1 MHFWQLKTF
10 WYETKVC
17 MDDIDCHTYQEISTI
32 PAIKLDDTTNPT
44 VRLVAEEMVRFKKEF
59 ERVQSLPEDQH
70 DVSTFWLRKTR
81 KPVLGVLLVQKPGKP
96 PKLYRGT
103 NMEVSMPTGS
113 LCAERNVI
121 GSALADDLAL
131 RRRDIRCVA
140 VLSMSLD
147 KENPVG
153 QSNEK
158 EICCE
163 NGDLI
168 APVPRDFPPSSSCS
182 GSPMLLPSESET
194 STPTLENLSL
204 PANESVLKCDDTSTP
219 PPTVL
224 AFHQSLTSPP
234 SSPNR
239 AQIKRSSSLG
249 SGYGTPGRRKRT
261 VQVYDMKPSEKQKGV
276 SRKKNNDGAVRRRDS
291 DAEAEDSTSAVKG
304 RPSVITSNPSF
315 AACQHNP
322 QHEAITVAD
331 SDMNPLKPCGACLE
345 WLKKIAEVNPSFTV
359 VTFTDADCKGIY
371 IEQIEI

>member
-1 MHFWQLKTF
+1 
-10 WYETKVC
+10 
-17 MDDIDCHTYQEISTI
+17 
-32 PAIKLDDTTNPT
+32 
-44 VRLVAEEMVRFKKEF
+44 
-59 ERVQSLPEDQH
+59 
-70 DVSTFWLRKTR
+70 
-81 KPVLGVLLVQKPGKP
+81 
-96 PKLYRGT
+96 
-103 NMEVSMPTGS
+103 MPTGS

-291 DAEAEDSTSAVKG
+291 DAEAEVS
-304 RPSVITSNPSF
+304 
-315 AACQHNP
+315 
-322 QHEAITVAD
+322 
-331 SDMNPLKPCGACLE
+331 L
-345 WLKKIAEVNPSFTV
+345 
-359 VTFTDADCKGIY
+359 
-371 IEQIEI
+371 